1 MTHDNAEPQTDDR
14 NGVADATPAT
24 ETVAPPGDISAREAV
39 RRAVAELGADA
50 ELDDVIAH
58 LQSKYNLCP
67 PRGTVQSY
75 LSLARKEARDGTA
88 EPRRR
93 RGRPR
98 RTAAI
103 NGQTLTPTP
112 SIDDAIDAWK
122 SCTTWPTASATTTC
136 TASSTCCKPP
146 RNPKRTP

>member
-1 MTHDNAEPQTDDR
+1 MKGTPMTHDNAEPQADDR
-14 NGVADATPAT
+14 NGVADATPTT
-24 ETVAPPGDISAREAV
+24 ETAARLGDISAREAV

-50 ELDDVIAH
+50 ELDDVIAQ

-75 LSLARKEARDGTA
+75 LSLARKESRDGSAA
-88 EPRRR
+88 EPRR

-98 RTAAI
+98 RSAAA

-112 SIDDAIDAWK
+112 SIDDAIDALEILRDL
-122 SCTTWPTASATTTC
+122 TD
-136 TASSTCCKPP
+136 
-146 RNPKRTP
+146 RLGDDNLHRLLDVL